1 MKIARER
8 ADHDAW
14 NFDGDQGG
22 RYGRGN
28 LCVQRQ
34 FTSL

>member
-8 ADHDAW
+8 ADHDAR
-14 NFDGDQGG
+14 NFDGAQGG

-34 FTSL
+34 LTSL